1 MPSSMSRSLND
12 GRGRRLHNTQGDMC
26 SISGFRKC
34 QPRAG
39 HARLQPSHVG
49 MSPKLLQEL
58 VPRKLIWAGFDA
70 NFACFDQRQLFRGW
84 LHGDAARLDEI
95 SVILVRKRH
104 VWALQG
110 MKRSLSLLRCRSM
123 ARALLRWPTAEAWS
137 CSMCKL

>member
-1 MPSSMSRSLND
+1 MEVVNVCITRKATCALS
-12 GRGRRLHNTQGDMC
+12 QA
-26 SISGFRKC
+26 FRKC

-39 HARLQPSHVG
+39 HARLQLSHVG

-104 VWALQG
+104 VWALHG
-110 MKRSLSLLRCRSM
+110 MKRSLSLRQSP
-123 ARALLRWPTAEAWS
+123 PTVAYG
-137 CSMCKL
+137 